1 MIVVAM
7 VATVATSFA
16 AFIRLM
22 LGPTLVDRIVAGSVV
37 GTMLFALILLLGLL
51 LDEPMMIDV
60 ALVYSVLHFADML
73 IYAKYLGRNGRSR

>member
-7 VATVATSFA
+7 VATVITSIA
-16 AFIRLM
+16 AVIRLM

-37 GTMLFALILLLGLL
+37 GTMLFALILLFGLL
-51 LDEPMMIDV
+51 FDEPMMIDV

-73 IYAKYLGRNGRSR
+73 IYAKYLGRNRRST

>member
-7 VATVATSFA
+7 VVTVVTALA
-16 AFIRLM
+16 AVVRLM
-22 LGPTLVDRIVAGSVV
+22 LGPSLVDRIVAGSVI
-37 GTMLFALILLLGLL
+37 GTMLFALILLFGLL

-73 IYAKYLGRNGRSR
+73 IYAKFLGRHRGFM